1 MEKQT
6 QDLTKFINAGIKNFQ
21 EANEKK
27 RAEAAP
33 RKKLEQK
40 QREERQRA
48 VLICK
53 LTKLIKKYI
62 REQEKIRLSAQHG
75 TVIGDYG
82 RCRRNNGVACAPCKA
97 VAAEYVRV
105 KWASDPKYKAKEK
118 EYYKKNPHKRGI
130 SSNKNR
136 VKGGKH
142 RSYTRSQVIERDG
155 LNCYLCNI
163 PVDFTAP
170 HSQGQPG
177 WETYPHLD
185 HVVPLALGGDD
196 TLENVKL
203 AHAKCNI
210 DKGVRL
216 LPSS

>member
-1 MEKQT
+1 VEKQT
-6 QDLTKFINAGIKNFQ
+6 QYLTKFINAGIKNFQ

-27 RAEAAP
+27 RAAAAP
-33 RKKLEQK
+33 RKELEQK

-48 VLICK
+48 ALICK

-75 TVIGDYG
+75 IVIGDYD

-97 VAAEYVRV
+97 VAAEYVRT
-105 KWASDPKYKAKEK
+105 KWATDPKYKAKEK
-118 EYYKKNPHKRGI
+118 EYYKNNPDKRHVSKNRK
-130 SSNKNR
+130 R

-142 RSYTRSQVIERDG
+142 RAYTRNQIIKRDG
-155 LNCYLCNI
+155 SDCYLCGD

-170 HSQGQPG
+170 HIQGQPG
-177 WETYPHLD
+177 WETYPHVE
-185 HVVPLALGGDD
+185 HVIPLALGGDD

-210 DKGVRL
+210 DKGLRL